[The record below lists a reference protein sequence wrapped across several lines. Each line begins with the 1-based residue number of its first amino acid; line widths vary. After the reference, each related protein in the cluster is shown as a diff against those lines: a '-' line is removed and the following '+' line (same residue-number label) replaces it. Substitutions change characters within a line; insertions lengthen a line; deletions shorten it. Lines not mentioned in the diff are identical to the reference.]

1 MHDSRRI
8 HHFMLPGNI
17 LLGRVTPHI
26 LLGGII
32 ITFGVLLCGMSAAPN
47 YQTVLALRILIGS
60 SQAFIQGVGLYNSL
74 WYRRD
79 EVATPAGLFR
89 QRP

>member
-1 MHDSRRI
+1 M
-8 HHFMLPGNI
+8 FMLPGNT
-17 LLGRVTPHI
+17 LLRKLTPHI
-26 LLGGII
+26 LLGGTV

-47 YQTVLALRILIGS
+47 YQAVLALRILIGS

-79 EVATPAGLFR
+79 EIATRSGLVLR
-89 QRP
+89 HPQ